1 MDFMKI
7 AQSLF
12 TVMLLSIGQVL
23 FKIASL
29 KIETSGRGVVLAL
42 LINPAFIA
50 AMIIYSIAT
59 IMWILLLRSA
69 PLNQIYPF
77 AAFAFVMVPIMAHII
92 LGEQLGWGTFFGAGL
107 IISGVYVSLR

>member
-12 TVMLLSIGQVL
+12 TVMLLSIGQIL

-29 KIETSGRGVVLAL
+29 KIETSGKGLVVGL
-42 LINPAFIA
+42 LFNPAFIG
-50 AMIIYSIAT
+50 AMVIYSIAT
-59 IMWILLLRSA
+59 VMWILLLRSA

-77 AAFAFVMVPIMAHII
+77 AAFAFVMVPIMAYLI
-92 LGEQLGWGTFFGAGL
+92 LGEQLSWGIFFGAGL